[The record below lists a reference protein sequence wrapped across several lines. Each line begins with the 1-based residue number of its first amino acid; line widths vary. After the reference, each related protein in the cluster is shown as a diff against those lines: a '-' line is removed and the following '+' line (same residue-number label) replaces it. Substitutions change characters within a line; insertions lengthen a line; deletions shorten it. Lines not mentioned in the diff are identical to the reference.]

1 MQIVSRGARFVLSCL
16 AAFAMACGGDSSGG
30 GGTTTPPDNSVARVD
45 ISPSAPMTLTSGGTA
60 TLAATAF
67 TKSNQSLGSAN
78 VAWSSSNDQVT
89 SVVGGVVTAKLVGTA
104 TITAAAG
111 SVTSVGVTVT
121 VTPGAAAQLGLRAQ
135 PGGAA
140 AGVPFTAQPVIEVR
154 DAAGNLVSTPSVVVT
169 AGLASGGGLAGTT
182 TATAVSGVATFN
194 DLTITGLVGPR
205 TLTFTAT
212 GLTAATS
219 SSFTLAPGPPSTLA
233 IRTQPVA
240 GTAYA
245 PFTVPAAVE
254 LRDLAGNVAN
264 STASVTATI
273 TSGGGTLGGTAT
285 VAAVAG
291 VATFTDLTVNGAA
304 GARTLTFASGP
315 LAAVTSTSF
324 NVAAAP
330 PAVIALSST
339 TTTIAGTTTTSP
351 APVNISV
358 TNTGVFPLT
367 NLRVQSITYN
377 PLVPNGWLAVVFPS
391 VTDAPAT
398 LRLTATTTNL
408 PVGTYTAVVAL
419 AGDGAASA
427 AQLTVTL
434 TVTAQN
440 INTFGTP
447 ANKVSIVAIG
457 STLSPGLV
465 TTSSAGAVLAT
476 DASVTYA
483 TRSTAVATVD
493 ATGKIIAVA
502 AGQAWVVA
510 TSTQNNA
517 DSVLVIV
524 PRSSGLILRTDLTK
538 YQYKVGDTVTVHVQ
552 IDTRGAALGAATVT
566 FSWPVYVGT
575 GVFGALGFIDFNT
588 TASPLAPVVTVDR
601 TVDVIRITGASVAGV
616 TGIVELATVRF
627 RVNTATASMLYVS
640 GVELLGSDFSNLL
653 PAATATQYPI
663 IVP

>member
-1 MQIVSRGARFVLSCL
+1 MQIVSRPARFFLSCL
-16 AAFAMACGGDSSGG
+16 AALAMACGSDSSGG

-45 ISPSAPMTLTSGGTA
+45 ISPSAPMALASGGTA

-78 VAWSSSNDQVT
+78 VAWSSSNDQVA

-104 TITAAAG
+104 TITAAVG
-111 SVTSVGVTVT
+111 SVTSVGVTMT

-140 AGVPFTAQPVIEVR
+140 AGVPFTTQPVIEVR

-169 AGLASGGGLAGTT
+169 AGLASGGGGLAGTT

-212 GLTAATS
+212 GLAAATS

-339 TTTIAGTTTTSP
+339 TTDNRRHDDDQPGAGERQRHQHGRVSADEPSRPEHHLQSTSP
-351 APVNISV
+351 ERMARR
-358 TNTGVFPLT
+358 
-367 NLRVQSITYN
+367 RV
-377 PLVPNGWLAVVFPS
+377 
-391 VTDAPAT
+391 
-398 LRLTATTTNL
+398 
-408 PVGTYTAVVAL
+408 PVG
-419 AGDGAASA
+419 
-427 AQLTVTL
+427 
-434 TVTAQN
+434 
-440 INTFGTP
+440 
-447 ANKVSIVAIG
+447 
-457 STLSPGLV
+457 
-465 TTSSAGAVLAT
+465 
-476 DASVTYA
+476 
-483 TRSTAVATVD
+483 
-493 ATGKIIAVA
+493 
-502 AGQAWVVA
+502 
-510 TSTQNNA
+510 
-517 DSVLVIV
+517 
-524 PRSSGLILRTDLTK
+524 
-538 YQYKVGDTVTVHVQ
+538 H
-552 IDTRGAALGAATVT
+552 
-566 FSWPVYVGT
+566 
-575 GVFGALGFIDFNT
+575 
-588 TASPLAPVVTVDR
+588 
-601 TVDVIRITGASVAGV
+601 
-616 TGIVELATVRF
+616 
-627 RVNTATASMLYVS
+627 
-640 GVELLGSDFSNLL
+640 
-653 PAATATQYPI
+653 
-663 IVP
+663 